1 MGFIKEVYSNNRAGL
16 VVAFGRQNSENFI
29 DTDNVQEAMDYFN
42 MYLQD
47 NNLYIHTE
55 DKLALDNLGVDAK
68 EAVEVRDAIDTFLE
82 TIPDEE
88 VESVKVLF
96 PHWKVGVQYETNAR
110 VRFTDNIYKV
120 LQAHTSQEDW
130 MPDVAVSLYAPLLI
144 DEETNEILE
153 WVQPDSTNPYMIGDR
168 VIFEEKVYE
177 SLIDNNTWSPAAYP
191 AGWQEIIEE

>member
-1 MGFIKEVYSNNRAGL
+1 MGFIKEVYSDSRAGL
-16 VVAFGRQNSENFI
+16 IVAFGRENSKNFV
-29 DTDNVQEAMDYFN
+29 DTDSIQEAMDYFN
-42 MYLQD
+42 MYLQN

-68 EAVEVRDAIDTFLE
+68 EAVEVRDAINIFLE
-82 TIPDEE
+82 TVSDEE

-96 PHWKVGVQYETNAR
+96 PHWKVGVQYEINAR
-110 VRFTDNIYKV
+110 VRFKDNIYKV

-130 MPDVAVSLYAPLLI
+130 MPDAAVSLYTPLLI

-153 WVQPDSTNPYMIGDR
+153 WVQPDSTNSYMIGDR

-177 SLIDNNTWSPAAYP
+177 SLIDNNVWSPADYP
-191 AGWQEIIEE
+191 AGWQEIIE

>member
-16 VVAFGRQNSENFI
+16 VVAFGHQNSENFI

-55 DKLALDNLGVDAK
+55 DKLALDSLGVDAK

>member
-1 MGFIKEVYSNNRAGL
+1 MGFIREIYSNNRAGL
-16 VVAFGRQNSENFI
+16 VVTFGRQNSDNFI
-29 DTDNVQEAMDYFN
+29 DTDSIQEAMDYFN

-47 NNLYIHTE
+47 NNLYVRTE
-55 DKLALDNLGVDAK
+55 DEQALSNLGVDAK
-68 EAVEVRDAIDTFLE
+68 EAIEVRDAIDTFLA
-82 TIPDEE
+82 TVPDEE

-96 PHWKVGVQYETNAR
+96 PQWKVGTHYEMNTR
-110 VRFTDNIYKV
+110 VRFKENVYKI

-168 VIFEEKVYE
+168 VIFEEKIYE
-177 SLIDNNTWSPAAYP
+177 SLIDNNTWSPVDYP
-191 AGWQEIIEE
+191 AGWQEITE

>member
-1 MGFIKEVYSNNRAGL
+1 MGFVKEVYSNNRAGL
-16 VVAFGRQNSENFI
+16 VVAFGRQNSEDFI

-110 VRFTDNIYKV
+110 IRFTDNIYKV

-168 VIFEEKVYE
+168 VIFEEKIYE

>member
-110 VRFTDNIYKV
+110 VRFADNIYKV

>member
-47 NNLYIHTE
+47 NNLYVHTE

-110 VRFTDNIYKV
+110 IRFTDNIYKV

-168 VIFEEKVYE
+168 VIFEEKIYE

-191 AGWQEIIEE
+191 AGWQEISE

>member
-1 MGFIKEVYSNNRAGL
+1 MGFIKEVYSDNRAGL
-16 VVAFGRQNSENFI
+16 IVAFGRENSKNFV
-29 DTDNVQEAMDYFN
+29 DTDSIQEAMDYFN
-42 MYLQD
+42 MYLQN

-68 EAVEVRDAIDTFLE
+68 EAVEVRDAINIFLE
-82 TIPDEE
+82 TVSDEE

-96 PHWKVGVQYETNAR
+96 PHWKVGVQYEINAR
-110 VRFTDNIYKV
+110 VRFKDNIYKV

-130 MPDVAVSLYAPLLI
+130 MPDAAVSLYTPLLI

-153 WVQPDSTNPYMIGDR
+153 WVQPDSTNSYMIGDR

-177 SLIDNNTWSPAAYP
+177 SLIDNNVWSPADYP
-191 AGWQEIIEE
+191 AGWQEIIE

>member
-82 TIPDEE
+82 TIPDEK

-96 PHWKVGVQYETNAR
+96 PHWKVGVQYEINAR
-110 VRFTDNIYKV
+110 VRFKENIYKV

-168 VIFEEKVYE
+168 VIFEEKIYE
-177 SLIDNNTWSPAAYP
+177 SLIDNNTWSPATYP

>member
-47 NNLYIHTE
+47 NNLYVHTE
-55 DKLALDNLGVDAK
+55 DKLALDNLGVEAK
-68 EAVEVRDAIDTFLE
+68 EAIEVRDAIDTFLE

-96 PHWKVGVQYETNAR
+96 PLWKVGVQYEINAR
-110 VRFTDNIYKV
+110 VRFKENVYKI

-153 WVQPDSTNPYMIGDR
+153 WVQPESTNPYMTGDK
-168 VIFEEKVYE
+168 VIFEEKIYE
-177 SLIDNNTWSPAAYP
+177 SLIDNNTWSPADYP
-191 AGWQEIIEE
+191 AGWQEISE

>member
-1 MGFIKEVYSNNRAGL
+1 MGFIREIYSNNRAGL
-16 VVAFGRQNSENFI
+16 VAAFGRQNSDNFI
-29 DTDNVQEAMDYFN
+29 DTDSIQEAMDYFN

-47 NNLYIHTE
+47 NNLYVRTE
-55 DKLALDNLGVDAK
+55 DEQALNNLGVDAK
-68 EAVEVRDAIDTFLE
+68 EAVEVRDAIDTFLA
-82 TIPDEE
+82 TVPDEE

-96 PHWKVGVQYETNAR
+96 PQWKVGTHYEMNTR
-110 VRFTDNIYKV
+110 VRFKENVYKI

-130 MPDVAVSLYAPLLI
+130 MPNVAVSLYAPLLI

-168 VIFEEKVYE
+168 VIFEEKIYE

-191 AGWQEIIEE
+191 AGWQEITE

>member
-47 NNLYIHTE
+47 GNLYIHTE

-68 EAVEVRDAIDTFLE
+68 EAVEVRDAIDNFLE

-96 PHWKVGVQYETNAR
+96 PHWKVGAQYEINAR
-110 VRFTDNIYKV
+110 VRFKENIYKV

-153 WVQPDSTNPYMIGDR
+153 WVQPDSTNPYMIGDK

-177 SLIDNNTWSPAAYP
+177 SLIDNNTWSPADYP
-191 AGWQEIIEE
+191 AGWQEITE

>member
-47 NNLYIHTE
+47 NNLYVHTE
-55 DKLALDNLGVDAK
+55 DKLALDNLGVEAK
-68 EAVEVRDAIDTFLE
+68 EAIEVRDAIDTFLE

-96 PHWKVGVQYETNAR
+96 PLWKVGVQYEINAR
-110 VRFTDNIYKV
+110 VRFKENVYKV
-120 LQAHTSQEDW
+120 LQAHKSQEDW

-144 DEETNEILE
+144 NEETNEILE
-153 WVQPDSTNPYMIGDR
+153 WVQPESTNPYMTGDK
-168 VIFEEKVYE
+168 VIFEEKIYE
-177 SLIDNNTWSPAAYP
+177 SLIDNNTWSPADYP
-191 AGWQEIIEE
+191 AGWQEISE

>member
-47 NNLYIHTE
+47 NNLYVHTE
-55 DKLALDNLGVDAK
+55 DKLALDNLGVEAK
-68 EAVEVRDAIDTFLE
+68 EAIEVRDAIDTFLE

-96 PHWKVGVQYETNAR
+96 PLWKVGVQYEINAR
-110 VRFTDNIYKV
+110 VRFKENIYKV
-120 LQAHTSQEDW
+120 LQAHKSQEDW

-153 WVQPDSTNPYMIGDR
+153 WVQPESTNPYMIGDK
-168 VIFEEKVYE
+168 VIFEEKIYE
-177 SLIDNNTWSPAAYP
+177 SLIDNNTWSPADYP
-191 AGWQEIIEE
+191 AGWQEISE

>member
-96 PHWKVGVQYETNAR
+96 PHWKVGVQYEINAR
-110 VRFTDNIYKV
+110 VRFMDNIYKV

-153 WVQPDSTNPYMIGDR
+153 WVQPDSTNPYMIGDK
-168 VIFEEKVYE
+168 VIFEEKIYE

-191 AGWQEIIEE
+191 AGWQEIVEE